1 MTYMIIIAL
10 CVVILLSYLFDITSK
25 YTKIPGVLLLI
36 VLGIILRI
44 IVDKTQF
51 QMPDIEPILPLLGT
65 LGLIL
70 IVMEASLDLKLN
82 RKKRKVIFHSVS
94 SAVLLLGVFTA
105 VVAYVLHA
113 AFKLSWQT
121 ALLNT
126 VPLAIISSA
135 VAIPAASDLNDN
147 DREFVVYES
156 SFSDILGILV
166 FDFIAMQHAS
176 FTSGLINLGIDG
188 LITFIISVVMTI
200 TLAILLH
207 RTRQHVNYV
216 IIMTF
221 IVLVYILAKMIH
233 LPALLL
239 ILVFGM
245 VLSNHR
251 FFNIPFTAKFIN
263 FEKFSS
269 DIGSF
274 KIIARELTFLVRS
287 FFFIIFGYFTKIDQ
301 LLNID
306 NFVVGLC
313 IILFI
318 ILVRWPF
325 FKYVLQKEVSP
336 LLFYAPR
343 GLITILLFLS
353 IPEVNQTDLINQ
365 GLVTQVIFISI
376 VVMSIGNM
384 VKTHEKVA
392 FEVEVPDEEEG
403 DVAG

>member
-1 MTYMIIIAL
+1 
-10 CVVILLSYLFDITSK
+10 
-25 YTKIPGVLLLI
+25 VLLLI
-36 VLGIILRI
+36 VLGIVLRI
-44 IVDKTQF
+44 IVDNTQF
-51 QMPDIEPILPLLGT
+51 KMPNIEPILPLLGT

-94 SAVLLLGVFTA
+94 SAVLLLSVFTA

-113 AFKLSWQT
+113 AFKLPWQT

-135 VAIPAASDLNDN
+135 VAIPAASNLGDD

-176 FTSGLINLGIDG
+176 FASGLLNLVING
-188 LITFIISVVMTI
+188 LITFVISVVMTI
-200 TLAILLH
+200 GLAILLH
-207 RTRQHVNYV
+207 RTKQHVNYV

-221 IVLVYILAKMIH
+221 IVLIYILAKMVH

-245 VLSNHR
+245 VLSNHL

-263 FEKFSS
+263 FEKFST
-269 DIGSF
+269 DISSF

-287 FFFIIFGYFTKIDQ
+287 FFFIIFGYFTELDQ
-301 LLNID
+301 LLNFN
-306 NFVVGLC
+306 NFVVALC

-325 FKYVLQKEVSP
+325 FKYVLRKEVSP
-336 LLFYAPR
+336 LFFYAPR

-353 IPEVNQTDLINQ
+353 IPEVNQTELINQ

-384 VKTHEKVA
+384 VKTHEKVE
-392 FEVEVPDEEEG
+392 FEVEAPAEEDEGLEG
-403 DVAG
+403 